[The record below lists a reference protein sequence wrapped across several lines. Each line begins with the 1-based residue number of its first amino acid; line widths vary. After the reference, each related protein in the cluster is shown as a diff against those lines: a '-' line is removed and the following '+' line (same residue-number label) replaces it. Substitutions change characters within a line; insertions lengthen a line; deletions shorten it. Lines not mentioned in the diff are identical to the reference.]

1 MGIRDFRDLV
11 AWQRVDELRK
21 EIIAFTSKG
30 PAARD
35 FRFRDQ
41 IRDAIASACR
51 NTSEGWGRF
60 RPGDNARFVEIA
72 RASIEEV
79 RDGLIEAKEK
89 NYIDDPLHDRLWT
102 LARRA
107 LGTNTNY
114 LKYLQRCARNGE
126 KPWLKEDAAENPE
139 PKNPE
144 PKHPRTKNPRT

>member
-11 AWQRVDELRK
+11 AWQRVDELRQ
-21 EIIAFTSKG
+21 EIIAFTAKG

-35 FRFRDQ
+35 FKFRDQ

-72 RASIEEV
+72 RASIDEV
-79 RDGLIEAKEK
+79 QDGLVEAKEK
-89 NYIDDPLHDRLWT
+89 KYIDDALYDRLWT
-102 LARRA
+102 LTRRA

-114 LKYLQRCARNGE
+114 LKYLKRCAQNGE
-126 KPWLKEDAAENPE
+126 KPWLKEDAA
-139 PKNPE
+139 KNPQR
-144 PKHPRTKNPRT
+144 KNPRTKNPRT

>member
-1 MGIRDFRDLV
+1 MGVHDFRELA
-11 AWQRVDELRK
+11 AWQRVDELRR

-30 PAARD
+30 PAAQD

-51 NTSEGWGRF
+51 NTAEGWGRF
-60 RPGDNARFVEIA
+60 RPGDNARFVEFA

-89 NYIDDPLHDRLWT
+89 NYIDDAVHKRLST
-102 LARRA
+102 LTRRA

-126 KPWLKEDAAENPE
+126 KPWLKEG
-139 PKNPE
+139 
-144 PKHPRTKNPRT
+144 